1 MASMPTVKRIDVPGR
16 DEERLAKWIPIV
28 VPAFAVLLV
37 FLVYMIMA
45 TVE

>member
-1 MASMPTVKRIDVPGR
+1 MVIMPVVKHIEAHDPGE
-16 DEERLAKWIPIV
+16 DKLAKWLPIV

-45 TVE
+45 TME